1 MITYITSEN
10 QVKILQYQTWIMS
23 ALKWMYRSMVVAFE
37 RMNSLV
43 LSVGITFMLVLLTS
57 FPWKNL
63 LTPTI
68 SMIEICNNALDD
80 DNDGLIDLNDP
91 DCECKIIE
99 PISLIPNPSFEDLNC
114 CPSNRS
120 QLNCAE
126 VWIQASEPTTDLI
139 HQCDWL
145 GWDDFPPPMPFPDG
159 EAIMGFRDG
168 RVRGNI
174 GLEANWKEYAGACL
188 LRPLQ
193 ADSVYRFQFDLGFVD
208 ADKSPPID
216 ITFFGTSECDNLP
229 FGVGN
234 EEFGCPTNGPGWI
247 RLGSQL
253 VNGGDGDK
261 WVRANIQV
269 RPEVDIAAIAIGPA
283 CSPVINDVSTY
294 YFFDNLILADLRSF
308 EFRITTVSHPC
319 QDDFSLEIP
328 FNSALDYQWYKDGIA
343 LLGEVSPQLSR
354 NYGEGDYQVQID
366 DGMSC
371 SVSAVFPY
379 EIPVI
384 NSFENLTICK
394 DEVYEFGDRVL
405 TQSGSYIDTFKTV
418 NNCDSIV
425 SLNLKVLG
433 ALADTVSGF
442 LFRGED
448 FRYENRSFREAGDH
462 VVTLTSSQGCDS
474 LVLLQLEYYNVFIPN
489 AFSPNRDGVNDR
501 FEIFSQDEDVESIE
515 LIIYDRWGN
524 VIANGLSWDG
534 RRNGTPVNSGV
545 YIYRAIVLMSDG
557 KERQFSGS
565 VMVIK

>member
-1 MITYITSEN
+1 
-10 QVKILQYQTWIMS
+10 MS
-23 ALKWMYRSMVVAFE
+23 TFKLWFHYMLIPSV
-37 RMNSLV
+37 RMNTAV
-43 LSVGITFMLVLLTS
+43 PSVGICFVLIFFAFLFLKDLVTS
-57 FPWKNL
+57 
-63 LTPTI
+63 
-68 SMIEICNNALDD
+68 SRGMDEICNNALDD

-120 QLNCAE
+120 QLDCAE

-168 RVRGNI
+168 RVRGT

-208 ADKSPPID
+208 VDKSPPID
-216 ITFFGTSECDNLP
+216 ITFFGTPDCDNLP

-261 WVRANIQV
+261 WVKASIQV
-269 RPEVDIAAIAIGPA
+269 RPEVDIAAIVIGPA
-283 CSPVINDVSTY
+283 CAAVINDVSTY

-308 EFRITTVSHPC
+308 EFGISEVSHPC
-319 QDDFSLEIP
+319 QNDFTLRIP

-343 LLGEVSPQLSR
+343 LLGETNSQLSR
-354 NYGEGDYQVQID
+354 IYGEGDYQVQID

-371 SVSAVFPY
+371 SVSAIFPY

-384 NSFENLTICK
+384 NSLENLTICK
-394 DEVYEFGDRVL
+394 DEVYPFGNRML
-405 TQSGSYIDTFKTV
+405 TQSGSYIDTFKTI

-425 SLNLKVLG
+425 SLNLTVLG
-433 ALADTVSGF
+433 ALADTVGGF
-442 LFRGED
+442 LFRGEN
-448 FRYENRSFREAGDH
+448 FQYENRSFREVGDH

-501 FEIFSQDEDVESIE
+501 FEIFSQDEDVESID

-524 VIANGLSWDG
+524 VLSNGPYWDG
-534 RRNGTPVNSGV
+534 NSNGAPVNSGV

-565 VMVIK
+565 VMVVK